1 MLMNLIKRAKRG
13 AKQFSRECT
22 FQAYQVEASIFKNM
36 PKRSENSMQNG
47 WCCPLATTK
56 QKAAPQNTH
65 TLCISKLKGQM
76 SHGRCFN
83 TRKEFIFSFPLEL
96 RYISITKH
104 ASLQMCGKGVHI
116 FRNGWCVHSSSF

>member
-1 MLMNLIKRAKRG
+1 
-13 AKQFSRECT
+13 
-22 FQAYQVEASIFKNM
+22 
-36 PKRSENSMQNG
+36 MQNG

-76 SHGRCFN
+76 SQGRCFD

-96 RYISITKH
+96 RYVSITKH
-104 ASLQMCGKGVHI
+104 ASVQMCGKGVHI
-116 FRNGWCVHSSSF
+116 FRNGWCAFF